1 MTQTPA
7 LDANGQPIFEVQLQ
21 ALSEAAAGNGVAS
34 PSDLEATAGTA
45 DLDVDVAAGD
55 VVYDDTTTS
64 FTATTLTLS
73 AGDTEDR
80 WDIIVADT
88 AAGTVTA
95 REGTA
100 AQYPTPPALGS
111 DDVLLAVVFVEASAT
126 QIADSDI
133 LSWRFQG
140 GQGVIDA
147 LDGGTT
153 VVTGIDELNALSQL
167 TITQDGKR
175 ADLAVA
181 ADGIDTAELASGA
194 ITDTE
199 VSASTTLSRDKLQG
213 QWQTVTQAGDYTAA
227 NYEHVLADASS
238 AALTVTLPAPASDL
252 RLSVKKIDATNNVP
266 IATPNSET
274 IDGNSSITLSTQYD
288 ERTLTSDGTNYF
300 IV

>member
-21 ALSEAAAGNGVAS
+21 AMSEAAAGNGVAS
-34 PSDLEATAGTA
+34 PSALEPTAGTA

-55 VVYDDTTTS
+55 VVYNDTTTS
-64 FTATTLTLS
+64 FTATTVTLS

-88 AAGTVTA
+88 AAGAVTV

-111 DDVLLAVVFVEASAT
+111 DDVLIAVVFVEASAT
-126 QIADSDI
+126 QIAGSDI
-133 LSWRFQG
+133 LSWRLQG

-153 VVTGIDELNALSQL
+153 VVNGITALNALSQL
-167 TITQDGKR
+167 TITQDGKQ

-194 ITDTE
+194 VTDTE
-199 VSASTTLSRDKLQG
+199 VASSTAISRDKLQG
-213 QWQTVTQAGDYTAA
+213 QWQTVTKTSDYTAA

-238 AALTVTLPAPASDL
+238 AALTVTLPTPASDL
-252 RLSVKKIDATNNVP
+252 RLSVKKIDATNNVT

-274 IDGNSSITLSTQYD
+274 IDGSSSITLSSQYS
-288 ERTLTSDGTNYF
+288 ERTITSDGTNYF